1 LTTFVSIASTA
12 LVYAVQLGLIALS
25 FSITYRAI
33 GFADF
38 AHVQFAAVGA
48 TVTVALSYVL
58 PVWLSVLIAV
68 VAAGLIAVGA
78 DLAVFRRIREASVG
92 TKMIVS
98 AGLFLLMQAAIQ
110 FFWGVNPRI
119 YAGGNGGITLAG
131 VTISY
136 EEIIIVCIGVV
147 VFTLFHQVMR
157 NTAAGRLIRATAD
170 SRELAESRGV
180 NSGVVVTQVWFL
192 AGALAALG
200 GALLGI
206 QIPVDPLFGLKIL
219 IPMFAATVLGG
230 LGSPMGAIVGALVLS
245 FGEAALLEINFGG
258 LVSQS
263 WHVPSQYQSV
273 LQFVLLIAVLAVRPW
288 GLFGAARERA

>member
-1 LTTFVSIASTA
+1 LTTFVSIVSTG

-33 GFADF
+33 GFANF
-38 AHVQFAAVGA
+38 AHVQFAALGA
-48 TVTVALSYVL
+48 VIAVALAYVL
-58 PVWLSVLIAV
+58 SVWLSVLIAV
-68 VAAGLIAVGA
+68 IACGLIAVGS
-78 DLAVFRRIREASVG
+78 DLAVFRPIHQAPIG

-98 AGLFLLMQAAIQ
+98 AGLLFLMQAAIQ

-119 YAGGNGGITLAG
+119 YAGGSGGFVIAG

-136 EEIIIVCIGVV
+136 QDIIIVCIGTA
-147 VFTLFHQVMR
+147 VFIAFRQIIR

-170 SRELAESRGV
+170 SPELAEARGV
-180 NSGVVVTQVWFL
+180 NSRVVVTQVWFL

-206 QIPVDPLFGLKIL
+206 QIPVDPLFGQEIL

-245 FGEAALLEINFGG
+245 FGQAALLETNFGG
-258 LVSQS
+258 LVGQS
-263 WHVPSQYQSV
+263 WHVPSQYESV

>member
-1 LTTFVSIASTA
+1 LTTFVSIVAVG

-33 GFADF
+33 GFANF

-48 TVTVALSYVL
+48 TVTVALAYVI
-58 PVWLSVLIAV
+58 PIWLSVIVAV
-68 VAAGLIAVGA
+68 FAAGLLAVGA
-78 DLAVFRRIREASVG
+78 DLLIFRRVRQAPIG

-98 AGLFLLMQAAIQ
+98 AGLLLLTQAAIQ
-110 FFWGVNPRI
+110 FLWGVNPRI
-119 YAGGNGGITLAG
+119 YAGGTGGITIAG
-131 VTISY
+131 VSIGY
-136 EEIIIVCIGVV
+136 DQIVIVGIGAV
-147 VFTLFHQVMR
+147 VFAAFHQIMK

-170 SRELAESRGV
+170 SPELAESRGV
-180 NSGVVVTQVWFL
+180 NSGLVVTQVWFL

-206 QIPVDPLFGLKIL
+206 QIPVDPLFGQQIL

-230 LGSPMGAIVGALVLS
+230 LGSPMGAIAGALVLS
-245 FGEAALLEINFGG
+245 FGQAALLDINFGSFLG
-258 LVSQS
+258 RV

-273 LQFVLLIAVLAVRPW
+273 LQFLLLIAVLAVRPW
-288 GLFGAARERA
+288 GLFGTSRERA